1 MRALTPI
8 GLLDA
13 WERGQGEGPTLRAL
27 ALLAAACPETPW
39 EELCAL
45 PLGERDRRLLAVREG
60 TLGRRI
66 ESVARCPGCGEPLDV
81 TLDTRELRGGGSDGE
96 GEGEVPAGGELRR
109 DGALTLRFRLPNSLD
124 LLAAEHCADVEE
136 GRRKLAERCVVEARK
151 DGEPFPAGVPAS
163 LDEADVAALAAAL
176 DAADP
181 GAELLLELRCPACGH
196 GWRELLDVATFLWAE
211 VEVQARRLLREVHV
225 LARAYGWREPDV
237 LALNPRR
244 RRLYLEM
251 VTA

>member
-27 ALLAAACPETPW
+27 ALLAAADPETPW

-45 PLGERDRRLLAVREG
+45 TLGERDRRLLALREG

-81 TLDTRELRGGGSDGE
+81 TLDTRELRGASGDQIPADGE
-96 GEGEVPAGGELRR
+96 LGR
-109 DGALTLRFRLPNSLD
+109 DGAITLRYRLPNSLD
-124 LLAAEHCADVEE
+124 LLAAERCADVEE
-136 GRRKLAERCVVEARK
+136 GRRRLAERCVVEMGK
-151 DGEPFPAGVPAS
+151 DGEPAG
-163 LDEADVAALAAAL
+163 LGDEDVAALAAAL
-176 DAADP
+176 AAADP
-181 GAELLLELRCPACGH
+181 GAELLLELRCPACEH
-196 GWRELLDVATFLWAE
+196 GWRELLDVAAFLWAE
-211 VEVQARRLLREVHV
+211 IEAQARRLLREVHV

-237 LALNPRR
+237 LALSPRR

-251 VTA
+251 VGA

>member
-8 GLLDA
+8 GLLNA

-27 ALLAAACPETPW
+27 ALLAAADPETPW

-81 TLDTRELRGGGSDGE
+81 TLDTRELRGGGS
-96 GEGEVPAGGELRR
+96 EGEVPVGGELCR

-124 LLAAEHCADVEE
+124 LLAAERCADVQE
-136 GRRKLAERCVVEARK
+136 GRRRLAERCVVEARR
-151 DGEPFPAGVPAS
+151 DGEPVPAGVPAS
-163 LDEADVAALAAAL
+163 LDEDDVAALAAAL
-176 DAADP
+176 AAADP
-181 GAELLLELRCPACGH
+181 GAELLLELRCPACEH

-211 VEVQARRLLREVHV
+211 IDVQARRLLREVHV

-251 VTA
+251 VSA

>member
-27 ALLAAACPETPW
+27 ALLAAADPETPW

-45 PLGERDRRLLAVREG
+45 PLGERDRRLLEVREG

-66 ESVARCPGCGEPLDV
+66 ESVARCPGCGERLDL
-81 TLDTRELRGGGSDGE
+81 TLDTRELRGS
-96 GEGEVPAGGELRR
+96 EGEVPAEGELRR

-124 LLAAEHCADVEE
+124 LLAAERCADVEE
-136 GRRKLAERCVVEARK
+136 GRRRLAERCVTAVLR
-151 DGEPFPAGVPAS
+151 DGEPVPSDPSAS
-163 LDEADVAALAAAL
+163 LDEAGVAALAAAL
-176 DAADP
+176 AVADP
-181 GAELLLELRCPACGH
+181 GAELLLELRCPACEH

-211 VEVQARRLLREVHV
+211 IEVQARRLLREVHV

-237 LALNPRR
+237 FALTPRR